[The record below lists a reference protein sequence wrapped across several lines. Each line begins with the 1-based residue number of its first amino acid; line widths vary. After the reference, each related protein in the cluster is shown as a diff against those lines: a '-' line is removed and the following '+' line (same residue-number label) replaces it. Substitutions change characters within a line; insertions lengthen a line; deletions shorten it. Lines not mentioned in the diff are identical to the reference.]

1 MRVTVVFYARLRELA
16 GRSEWI
22 CDLPPDATVAD
33 AWHAAAAAY
42 PPVGELGRAVSAA
55 VNAEFAA
62 MTTPVHEGD
71 EVAFLPPV
79 SGGANA
85 RTRA

>member
-1 MRVTVVFYARLRELA
+1 VQLFARLRELA

-22 CDLPPDATVAD
+22 CDVAEGASVRDVWRALATAHPDV
-33 AWHAAAAAY
+33 
-42 PPVGELGRAVSAA
+42 ESLGSAISAA
-55 VNAEFAA
+55 VNEDFAS
-62 MTTPVHEGD
+62 MRTVLQEGD

-79 SGGANA
+79 SGGRDA